1 MVESLPN
8 KIPPLRNSYK
18 VDIFP
23 IWLVLFVLLIGCSTG
38 ADSAA
43 NVIAEPEISKLQVAP
58 NSKSPDE
65 ARGLLASKTVIVKP
79 NALPSKEPQRATH
92 PPTVVPK
99 NASTSLTSLNE
110 KKLATGFSIAV
121 NETVENKVTK
131 PYEEEGFYRDVK
143 VQIRGK
149 YLPKLVQGYEDSALG
164 WAAPEVK
171 GVGLDGE
178 EIYIG
183 GEGSTTLIMVL
194 AHWCPHCRNEVR
206 ELAPFLNETDSL
218 NRVRM
223 VTLLTSINDE
233 RANFPPHTRLDLEK
247 WPVPSIVDT
256 PSSQIATAYGI
267 SSFPFFIVINDKGEI
282 ALRIPG
288 RLGVETLSRL
298 LDAIGDMGGEN

>member
-58 NSKSPDE
+58 NSKSTDE

-233 RANFPPHTRLDLEK
+233 RANFPPHTWLDLEK

>member
-43 NVIAEPEISKLQVAP
+43 NVIAEPEISKLQVVP
-58 NSKSPDE
+58 NSKSTDE
-65 ARGLLASKTVIVKP
+65 TRGLSASKTVIVKP
-79 NALPSKEPQRATH
+79 NALPSKEPERATH

-233 RANFPPHTRLDLEK
+233 RANFPPHTWLDLEK

-256 PSSQIATAYGI
+256 PSSQIATAYGVT
-267 SSFPFFIVINDKGEI
+267 SFPFFIVINDKGEL
-282 ALRIPG
+282 ALRMPG

-298 LDAIGDMGGEN
+298 LDAIGDMGEEN

>member
-8 KIPPLRNSYK
+8 KFFSLRNPYK

-23 IWLVLFVLLIGCSTG
+23 IWLVLFVLLLGCSTE
-38 ADSAA
+38 ADPTV
-43 NVIAEPEISKLQVAP
+43 NIIAEPEISKLQVT
-58 NSKSPDE
+58 SDDKLVDT
-65 ARGLLASKTVIVKP
+65 ARNLPTSRTVIVESTE
-79 NALPSKEPQRATH
+79 LPAKKTEPARQLPA
-92 PPTVVPK
+92 VVSN
-99 NASTSLTSLNE
+99 NASTSLQSLND
-110 KKLATGFSIAV
+110 KKLATGSSIGV
-121 NETVENKVTK
+121 DETVDNKVIK
-131 PYEEEGFYRDVK
+131 AYEEEEFYREVK

-183 GEGSTTLIMVL
+183 GEGPTTLIMVL

-218 NRVRM
+218 DRVRM
-223 VTLLTSINDE
+223 VTLLTSINEE
-233 RANFPPHTRLDLEK
+233 RSNFPPHTWLDLEK

-256 PSSQIATAYGI
+256 PSSQIATAYGVT
-267 SSFPFFIVINDKGEI
+267 SFPFFIVINDKGEL
-282 ALRIPG
+282 ALRMPG

-298 LDAIGDMGGEN
+298 LDAIGDMGEEN

>member
-58 NSKSPDE
+58 NSKSTDE
-65 ARGLLASKTVIVKP
+65 ARGLSASKTVIVKP
-79 NALPSKEPQRATH
+79 NALPSKEPERATH
-92 PPTVVPK
+92 PPTAVPK

-233 RANFPPHTRLDLEK
+233 RANFPPHTWLDLEK

>member
-1 MVESLPN
+1 MVESQPN
-8 KIPPLRNSYK
+8 KFSSLRNSYK
-18 VDIFP
+18 ADIFP
-23 IWLVLFVLLIGCSTG
+23 IWVALFVLLIGCSTG
-38 ADSAA
+38 AGSAA

-58 NSKSPDE
+58 NSKSADK
-65 ARGLLASKTVIVKP
+65 ARDLSAPKTVIVKP
-79 NALPSKEPQRATH
+79 NALPSKQSEPATQR
-92 PPTVVPK
+92 PTAVPK
-99 NASTSLTSLNE
+99 NPSTSLTSLND
-110 KKLATGFSIAV
+110 KKPPTGFSIIV

-131 PYEEEGFYRDVK
+131 PYEKEGFYRDTK
-143 VQIRGK
+143 AQIRGK

-164 WAAPEVK
+164 WAAPEVEA
-171 GVGLDGE
+171 VGLDGE

-183 GEGSTTLIMVL
+183 GEGPTTLIIVL

-218 NRVRM
+218 DRVRM

-233 RANFPPHTRLDLEK
+233 RANFPPHTWLDLEK

-282 ALRIPG
+282 ALRMPG

-298 LDAIGDMGGEN
+298 LDAIGDMGEEN

>member
-58 NSKSPDE
+58 NSKSTDE

-233 RANFPPHTRLDLEK
+233 RANFPPHTWLDLEK

-282 ALRIPG
+282 ALRMPG
-288 RLGVETLSRL
+288 RLGLETLSRL

>member
-58 NSKSPDE
+58 NSKSTDE

-79 NALPSKEPQRATH
+79 NALPSKEPERATH

-183 GEGSTTLIMVL
+183 GEGPTTLIMVL

-233 RANFPPHTRLDLEK
+233 RANFPPHTWLDLEK

>member
-58 NSKSPDE
+58 NSKSTDE

-79 NALPSKEPQRATH
+79 NALPSKEPERATH

-218 NRVRM
+218 DRVRM

-233 RANFPPHTRLDLEK
+233 RANFPPHTWLDLEK

>member
-1 MVESLPN
+1 M
-8 KIPPLRNSYK
+8 
-18 VDIFP
+18 
-23 IWLVLFVLLIGCSTG
+23 
-38 ADSAA
+38 
-43 NVIAEPEISKLQVAP
+43 
-58 NSKSPDE
+58 
-65 ARGLLASKTVIVKP
+65 
-79 NALPSKEPQRATH
+79 
-92 PPTVVPK
+92 
-99 NASTSLTSLNE
+99 
-110 KKLATGFSIAV
+110 
-121 NETVENKVTK
+121 
-131 PYEEEGFYRDVK
+131 
-143 VQIRGK
+143 
-149 YLPKLVQGYEDSALG
+149 VQGYEDSALG

-218 NRVRM
+218 DRVRM

-233 RANFPPHTRLDLEK
+233 RANFPPHTWLDLEK

-298 LDAIGDMGGEN
+298 LDAIGDMGEEN

>member
-8 KIPPLRNSYK
+8 KFFSLRNPYK

-23 IWLVLFVLLIGCSTG
+23 IWVVLFALLIGCSTG

-43 NVIAEPEISKLQVAP
+43 NVIAEPEITKLQVTSDSKLVDGTRDSSTTIAVIVGSDEP
-58 NSKSPDE
+58 PPTGAEPPRQSPVAASNNVSKSLE
-65 ARGLLASKTVIVKP
+65 SP
-79 NALPSKEPQRATH
+79 ND
-92 PPTVVPK
+92 
-99 NASTSLTSLNE
+99 
-110 KKLATGFSIAV
+110 KKLSSGFSIGV
-121 NETVENKVTK
+121 DETLEDTVIK

-171 GVGLDGE
+171 AVGLDGE

-183 GEGSTTLIMVL
+183 GEGPTTLIMVL

-218 NRVRM
+218 DRVRM

-233 RANFPPHTRLDLEK
+233 RANFPPHTWLDLEK
-247 WPVPSIVDT
+247 WPVPSIVDN

-298 LDAIGDMGGEN
+298 LDAIGDMGEEN

>member
-58 NSKSPDE
+58 NSKSTDE
-65 ARGLLASKTVIVKP
+65 ARGLSASKTVIVKP

-131 PYEEEGFYRDVK
+131 PYEEEGFYRDAK
-143 VQIRGK
+143 AQIRGK

-233 RANFPPHTRLDLEK
+233 RPNFPPHTWLDLEK

-288 RLGVETLSRL
+288 RRGVETLSRL

>member
-58 NSKSPDE
+58 NSKSTDE

-79 NALPSKEPQRATH
+79 NALPSKEPERATH

-99 NASTSLTSLNE
+99 NASTSLTSLND
-110 KKLATGFSIAV
+110 KKLATGFSTVV
-121 NETVENKVTK
+121 NETVENKVTR

-233 RANFPPHTRLDLEK
+233 RANFPPHTWLDLEK

>member
-58 NSKSPDE
+58 NSKSTDE

-233 RANFPPHTRLDLEK
+233 RANFPPHTWLDLEK

-298 LDAIGDMGGEN
+298 LDAIGDMGGED

>member
-8 KIPPLRNSYK
+8 KIPPLRNFYK
-18 VDIFP
+18 TDIFP
-23 IWLVLFVLLIGCSTG
+23 IWLVFFVLLIGCSTG
-38 ADSAA
+38 ADSAS

-58 NSKSPDE
+58 NSKSVDE
-65 ARGLLASKTVIVKP
+65 ARDLSASKTVIVKP
-79 NALPSKEPQRATH
+79 NALPSKEPEPATQ
-92 PPTVVPK
+92 PPTAVPK
-99 NASTSLTSLNE
+99 NASTSLTSLND
-110 KKLATGFSIAV
+110 KKLATGFSIVV

-131 PYEEEGFYRDVK
+131 PYEEEGFYTDAK
-143 VQIRGK
+143 AQIRGK

-171 GVGLDGE
+171 AVGLDGE

-183 GEGSTTLIMVL
+183 GEGPTTLIIVL

-218 NRVRM
+218 DRVRM

-233 RANFPPHTRLDLEK
+233 RPNFPPHTWLDLEK

-288 RLGVETLSRL
+288 RLGIETLSRL
-298 LDAIGDMGGEN
+298 LDAIGDMGEEN

>member
-8 KIPPLRNSYK
+8 KFPPLRNSDK

-23 IWLVLFVLLIGCSTG
+23 IWLVLIVLLVACSTG

-43 NVIAEPEISKLQVAP
+43 NVIAEPEISKLQVP
-58 NSKSPDE
+58 SHSKSADE
-65 ARGLLASKTVIVKP
+65 SRDLSSSRAVVVKP
-79 NALPSKEPQRATH
+79 NAPPSIEPESATQ
-92 PPTVVPK
+92 PPTAVPK
-99 NASTSLTSLNE
+99 NVSTSLTSLND
-110 KKLATGFSIAV
+110 KKFATGFSIGA
-121 NETVENKVTK
+121 NETVENKVSK
-131 PYEEEGFYRDVK
+131 PYEEEGFYRDAK
-143 VQIRGK
+143 AQIRGK

-183 GEGSTTLIMVL
+183 GEGPTTLIMVL

-218 NRVRM
+218 DRVRM

-233 RANFPPHTRLDLEK
+233 RANFPPHTWLHLEK

-282 ALRIPG
+282 ALRMPG
-288 RLGVETLSRL
+288 RLGVETLSKL
-298 LDAIGDMGGEN
+298 LDAIGDMGEEN

>member
-43 NVIAEPEISKLQVAP
+43 NVIAEPEISKLQVSP
-58 NSKSPDE
+58 NSKSTDE
-65 ARGLLASKTVIVKP
+65 ARGLSASKTVIVKP
-79 NALPSKEPQRATH
+79 NALPSKEPERATH
-92 PPTVVPK
+92 PQTVVPK
-99 NASTSLTSLNE
+99 DASTSLTSLND
-110 KKLATGFSIAV
+110 KKLATGFSIVV

-131 PYEEEGFYRDVK
+131 PHEEEGFYRDVK

-233 RANFPPHTRLDLEK
+233 RANFPPHTWLDLEK

-256 PSSQIATAYGI
+256 HSSQIATAYGI

-298 LDAIGDMGGEN
+298 LDAIGDMGEEN

>member
-58 NSKSPDE
+58 NSKSTDE

-79 NALPSKEPQRATH
+79 NALPSKEPERATH

-233 RANFPPHTRLDLEK
+233 RANFPPHTWLDLEK

>member
-58 NSKSPDE
+58 NSKSTDE

-79 NALPSKEPQRATH
+79 NALPSKEPERATH

-233 RANFPPHTRLDLEK
+233 RANFPPHTWLDLEK

-298 LDAIGDMGGEN
+298 LDAIGDMGEEN

>member
-8 KIPPLRNSYK
+8 KFFSLRNPYK
-18 VDIFP
+18 IDIFL
-23 IWLVLFVLLIGCSTG
+23 IGVVLFVLLIGCGTE
-38 ADSAA
+38 ADSAS
-43 NVIAEPEISKLQVAP
+43 NVIAEPEISKPQGAP
-58 NSKSPDE
+58 NSKSADE
-65 ARGLLASKTVIVKP
+65 ARDSSASKTVIVKS
-79 NALPSKEPQRATH
+79 NALPSKEPE
-92 PPTVVPK
+92 PPTQPPTAVPK
-99 NASTSLTSLNE
+99 NASTSLTSLDD

-121 NETVENKVTK
+121 DETVENKVIK
-131 PYEEEGFYRDVK
+131 PYEEEGFYSETK
-143 VQIRGK
+143 AQIRGK

-164 WAAPEVK
+164 WEAPEVK
-171 GVGLDGE
+171 AVGLDGE

-183 GEGSTTLIMVL
+183 GEGPTTLIIVL

-218 NRVRM
+218 DRVRM

-233 RANFPPHTRLDLEK
+233 RPNFPPHTWLDLEK

-282 ALRIPG
+282 ALRMPG
-288 RLGVETLSRL
+288 RLGIETLSRL
-298 LDAIGDMGGEN
+298 LDAIGDMGEEN

>member
-58 NSKSPDE
+58 NSKSTDE
-65 ARGLLASKTVIVKP
+65 ARGLSASKTVIVKP
-79 NALPSKEPQRATH
+79 NALPSKEPERATH

-233 RANFPPHTRLDLEK
+233 RANFPPHTWLDLEK

-298 LDAIGDMGGEN
+298 LDAIGDMGEEN

>member
-58 NSKSPDE
+58 NSKSTDE

-79 NALPSKEPQRATH
+79 NALPSTEPQRATH

-233 RANFPPHTRLDLEK
+233 RANFPPHTWLDLEK